1 MVDEFHFFPE
11 QESEDLEHIR
21 SEILRYRSTFLM
33 NDRERARFL
42 GLPAGCRIREN
53 AKILNPDRFTCG
65 TDVWIGE
72 GAILDAQGGLEIG
85 DNTQIGL
92 SVMVWSHTTHLQA
105 LAGETGKNKD
115 LIAYTPTRIGSNT
128 FIGGPSVI
136 GPGVT
141 IGDGVI
147 ISPLSF
153 VERDLPDGAVYS
165 NNRFRRH
172 TERDIEALQEEMQE
186 LRAEVARLQSVIEVD
201 GP

>member
-1 MVDEFHFFPE
+1 MVDEFRYFPE

-21 SEILRYRSTFLM
+21 SEILRYRSTSLM

-92 SVMVWSHTTHLQA
+92 SVMIWSHTTHLQA
-105 LAGETGKNKD
+105 LVGETGKSKD
-115 LIAYTPTRIGSNT
+115 KIAYTPTKVGSNT

-141 IGDGVI
+141 IGNGVI

-165 NNRFRRH
+165 NNRLRRH
-172 TERDIEALQEEMQE
+172 AERDLANLQLEVDE
-186 LRAEVARLQSVIEVD
+186 LRSEVARLRGVLGE
-201 GP
+201 